1 MRRWLGAT
9 LQCTHRPCQV
19 GWRSQ
24 RCGACRSAAQGG
36 SVCMGCPKHQQR
48 MRTRAQLLDV
58 GGTSAGGAWQGHPR
72 PTLVPAQRAAAAAAL
87 DARAAQGQACT
98 VDAVKR
104 ARTRAHKWRRGSSMR
119 VRRCA
124 GAVAARC
131 LVADCGAGGSPRAE
145 AWSPCVRIHAGLRGL
160 CHLMWALGIVNLC
173 GAGQG
178 RRRFKLRYR
187 QVARSPA
194 RYGACRLCRGM
205 HALGEELGQDVHIP
219 AMAISDGA
227 LSGHDGDTR
236 HPAHCF
242 CSFTSCTSLPV
253 FLDACTTL
261 QARLCRDCPPA
272 QCPARPRGA
281 LCQFHLARSL
291 TEGEAGAQRGR
302 WACTRCLV
310 SSRPRQALWACP
322 ACFTRARGLL
332 HAAEQSPGVPGRG
345 RKADGK
351 GLPLAACRFPGP
363 PRHSPCRPAAAP
375 PLCRQARGC
384 RMRWA
389 AAARRRCRGSGPVES
404 DPRQPSHLAST
415 LLPPSHQAP
424 APVPMAAE
432 HVPASASVA
441 GGGDAGDAPNGGH
454 HLLRHVLSPSQC
466 SDALHHFGT
475 TDSKAAARMVT
486 RMSQREL
493 RDMFCKV
500 RGCWR
505 GCGESAVPPRRYA
518 VRRTRAGR
526 SQISG
531 TRSPRAL
538 RCWCP

>member
-351 GLPLAACRFPGP
+351 EDCPSRHAGFLGLPAIRHVVLQRHRRCAGKRGAAGCGGLRRHAGGAAVAALLNPTRGSRPTSP
-363 PRHSPCRPAAAP
+363 PRSSPRPIRPQRPCRWPLSTCRPARP
-375 PLCRQARGC
+375 SP
-384 RMRWA
+384 A
-389 AAARRRCRGSGPVES
+389 AA
-404 DPRQPSHLAST
+404 T
-415 LLPPSHQAP
+415 P
-424 APVPMAAE
+424 ATRPMA
-432 HVPASASVA
+432 
-441 GGGDAGDAPNGGH
+441 
-454 HLLRHVLSPSQC
+454 
-466 SDALHHFGT
+466 GT
-475 TDSKAAARMVT
+475 T
-486 RMSQREL
+486 
-493 RDMFCKV
+493 C
-500 RGCWR
+500 
-505 GCGESAVPPRRYA
+505 
-518 VRRTRAGR
+518 
-526 SQISG
+526 
-531 TRSPRAL
+531 
-538 RCWCP
+538 